1 MKKMILCATTAFF
14 MTVCLNAQTVSTANP
29 VSPETK
35 DGMKD
40 LRKDLRDV
48 KKDRHQLHREIKEGD
63 KAGARAVGRDIREDK
78 KDIHED
84 AAALKGQGVKHPIKR
99 AGHQIRRRNR

>member
-1 MKKMILCATTAFF
+1 MKKMILCTTTALF

-35 DGMKD
+35 AGMKD

-48 KKDRHQLHREIKEGD
+48 KKDRHHLNGEIKEGD
-63 KAGARAVGRDIREDK
+63 KAGARAIGRDIRKDK

-99 AGHQIRRRNR
+99 AERQLRKRHR